1 MNRIV
6 SAIVMIL
13 TVSISQAQN
22 TFQTTVMDYD
32 TKAPIFG
39 VTAYFS
45 DFEIGVFSDQKGNVT
60 IRNIPNGTHT
70 LIISFVGYEQ
80 RIFEL
85 TFPLDPSEKQEVIF
99 LLIAHD
105 QMNEV
110 IINSTRSSRTIQ
122 DTPTRVEL
130 IAGEELSEKGNM
142 KPGDIRMLLNEST
155 GIRTQQ
161 TSATSYNS
169 SIRIQG
175 LDGKYTQLLRDGLPL
190 YGGYSGS
197 LSLMQIAPLDLQQV
211 EVIKGASS
219 TLYGGGAIAGLV
231 NLVSKT
237 PTEIRE
243 LNFLANSTSALGL
256 DLSGFYAEKFKKVGF
271 TLFTSYNK
279 GTAFDPADIGLTAIP
294 KFDRWTVN
302 PRMFFYLGTDTKMDL
317 GVSYITEERLGGN
330 IDFINGIDVQN
341 PYFEKNLTDRFSTQ
355 FNFSHRFSQNTQLRI
370 KNSISN
376 FERQIEIPDHEFS
389 GRQLSTFSEANLIT
403 FTDRSEWVWG
413 INLWSNEF
421 EHREARAGSDL
432 SFSNVTV
439 GLFAQNT
446 FNLTQKW
453 TSELG
458 MRVDYQSDYD
468 IFVMPRISLLFE
480 PTERLTLRLGGG
492 IGYKTPTFFSEEA
505 ERLQFRNILAISP
518 SELQAEA
525 SSGGNFDIN
534 HRWLITDKLSLSLN
548 SLFFYT
554 KIKHPLV
561 LTKVDAMLALP
572 NTFEFS
578 QSINYID
585 TKGIEL
591 NMKWAYN
598 DFKLFLGY
606 TYADV
611 HGHYNG
617 KVKAF
622 PLVANHRFNNVLM
635 YEKHDNFWIGFE
647 AYYFSPQKLSDGS
660 TGQNYW
666 IVGLMTE
673 KSFGERLSIFLNLEN
688 FLDVR
693 QTAFDSVYTG
703 DISDPQ
709 FRDIYAPLDGFVV
722 NGGLK
727 LKF

>member
-355 FNFSHRFSQNTQLRI
+355 FNFFHRFSQNTQLRI

-389 GRQLSTFSEANLIT
+389 GRQLSTFSEANLII

-561 LTKVDAMLALP
+561 LTKVDAMLSLP

-617 KVKAF
+617 KVKEF

>member
-45 DFEIGVFSDQKGNVT
+45 DFEIGVFSNQKGNVT

-105 QMNEV
+105 KMNEV

-617 KVKAF
+617 KVKEF

>member
-611 HGHYNG
+611 HGHYNS
-617 KVKAF
+617 KVKEF

>member
-45 DFEIGVFSDQKGNVT
+45 DFEIGVFSNQKGNVT

-617 KVKAF
+617 KVKEF

-647 AYYFSPQKLSDGS
+647 AYYFSPQKLSDGL

>member
-534 HRWLITDKLSLSLN
+534 YRWLITDKLSLSLN

-617 KVKAF
+617 KVKEF

>member
-6 SAIVMIL
+6 SAIVMIF

-60 IRNIPNGTHT
+60 IRNVPNGTHT

-534 HRWLITDKLSLSLN
+534 HRWLITDKLLLSLN

-617 KVKAF
+617 KVKEF

>member
-6 SAIVMIL
+6 SAIVMIF

-32 TKAPIFG
+32 PKAPIFG
-39 VTAYFS
+39 VIAYFS

-534 HRWLITDKLSLSLN
+534 HRWLITDKLLLSLN

-617 KVKAF
+617 KVKEF